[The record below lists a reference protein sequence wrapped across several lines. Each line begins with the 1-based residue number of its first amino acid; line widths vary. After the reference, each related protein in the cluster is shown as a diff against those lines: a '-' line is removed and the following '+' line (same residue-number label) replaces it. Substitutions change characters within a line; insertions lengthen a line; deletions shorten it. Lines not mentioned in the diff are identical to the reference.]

1 MIQFLTKQE
10 KPTYEEFYEENFDRV
25 TQYVYQ
31 KLNNWQDAEDLAG
44 EVFLYCYSHWDQYDP
59 DKSSPTTW
67 LYMIVNSR
75 LKNRYRDA
83 KHHVA
88 LEDVVG
94 VVADE
99 DIDMDAC
106 IYLEQ
111 LRTMLDTA
119 LAYLPERQQKIV
131 RMRYFEDLSGNEIA
145 DILGMT
151 PGNVRVQL
159 SRALDTLEKHCTN
172 LL

>member
-1 MIQFLTKQE
+1 M
-10 KPTYEEFYEENFDRV
+10 
-25 TQYVYQ
+25 
-31 KLNNWQDAEDLAG
+31 
-44 EVFLYCYSHWDQYDP
+44 
-59 DKSSPTTW
+59 
-67 LYMIVNSR
+67 
-75 LKNRYRDA
+75 
-83 KHHVA
+83 
-88 LEDVVG
+88 G
-94 VVADE
+94 VLPDE

-119 LAYLPERQQKIV
+119 LAYLPERQQKII